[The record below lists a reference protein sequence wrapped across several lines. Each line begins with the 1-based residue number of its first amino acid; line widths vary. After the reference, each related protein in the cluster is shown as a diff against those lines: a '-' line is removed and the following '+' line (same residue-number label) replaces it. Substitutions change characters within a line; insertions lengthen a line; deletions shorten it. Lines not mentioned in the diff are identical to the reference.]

1 MKNIVNQNEEEVM
14 KNQKIKNAMLVCI
27 SNCLKKLN
35 TEKIEI
41 RKNETIEG
49 IEYLKENYKNF
60 FIENSGKNVEQE
72 NINKLNQV
80 VGKVNLFNN

>member
-49 IEYLKENYKNF
+49 IEYLIITLTVLEFSN
-60 FIENSGKNVEQE
+60 
-72 NINKLNQV
+72 LNTSILS
-80 VGKVNLFNN
+80 NLTEGN